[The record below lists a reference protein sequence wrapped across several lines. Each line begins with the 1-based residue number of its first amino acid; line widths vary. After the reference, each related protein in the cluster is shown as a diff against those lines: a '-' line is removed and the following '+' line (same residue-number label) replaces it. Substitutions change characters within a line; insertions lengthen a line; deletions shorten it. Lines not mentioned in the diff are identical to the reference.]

1 MMGGG
6 NCTTRPISMDDG
18 ATPPPSPLGAAEGGG
33 TDWHEAAGL
42 ASSSL
47 RGAWRGVVLLVG
59 AVLLGSAA
67 CGDARDAPPAASV
80 TRTASAR
87 ETASVARV
95 IDGDT
100 ILVRIDGREER
111 VRYIG
116 VDTPETVAQDRPVEC
131 FGPEAS
137 ARNKALVEGRTV
149 QMERDVS
156 DRDRFGRLL
165 RYVYADGV
173 LVNAE
178 LLRDGYATSVTFP
191 PDVRENE
198 RFRALEREAREAG
211 RGLWSECR

>member
-1 MMGGG
+1 
-6 NCTTRPISMDDG
+6 
-18 ATPPPSPLGAAEGGG
+18 
-33 TDWHEAAGL
+33 
-42 ASSSL
+42 
-47 RGAWRGVVLLVG
+47 VVLLVG

-67 CGDARDAPPAASV
+67 CGDARDAPPAAPV
-80 TRTASAR
+80 TRTVSAR